1 MVSLFYV
8 YVIFSSNLFI
18 IMGFTKWLSKK
29 KGDGASAAGQETLGS
44 TTVQNPAPGFCAR
57 RLEKA
62 DQV

>member
-1 MVSLFYV
+1 
-8 YVIFSSNLFI
+8 
-18 IMGFTKWLSKK
+18 MGFTKWLSKK